1 MKNLTNEM
9 LERLQ
14 SYLTKEEAEEVI
26 PQFKKQYDPEFG
38 IIDQNSKASDML
50 LSGFDWCMSREGD
63 DYWDNLYNKV
73 LTREKQYER

>member
-1 MKNLTNEM
+1 M

-38 IIDQNSKASDML
+38 VINQEIKASDL
-50 LSGFDWCMSREGD
+50 LLCGFDWCMSKEGD
-63 DYWDNLYNKV
+63 DYWDNLYIKV
-73 LTREKQYER
+73 LAREKQL

>member
-1 MKNLTNEM
+1 MITKEL

-38 IIDQNSKASDML
+38 SINQESKASDL
-50 LSGFDWCMSREGD
+50 LLCGFDWELSQEGG
-63 DYWDNLYNKV
+63 DYWDNLYIKV
-73 LTREKQYER
+73 LEREKQYER